1 MPVDKLTAAQLDR
14 AMGTLIGLAAGDALG
29 AGLEFRPR
37 VPYTTPV
44 AMTGGGSLGW
54 APGQWTDDTAMA
66 YAIADVAATGADL
79 RSPEAQDSIARQW
92 WTWAETAP
100 DVGIQT
106 RSILSA
112 ARAQGTA
119 QALRGAADQH
129 HRSHGR
135 SAGNGSL
142 MRTAPVALAYLGDA
156 DEEALWQA
164 AQEISALTH
173 VEDDARE
180 ACALWCLA
188 IRHAILHGDFAGLRL
203 ALQHLP
209 DERRELWSHR
219 LDQAEALQSWQFSNN
234 GWVVA
239 ALQAAWSAI
248 VHTAVPAELPDLG
261 LIAAQHAEHA
271 IERAVRCGGD
281 TDTVGAIA
289 GSLIGA
295 RWGGSA
301 IPPQWKLLLHGW
313 RDANAADLARL
324 AVLTVRGGRSPSGMW
339 AAATTE
345 GKGDAGQ
352 RPSLA
357 RISGVSALLEQAGQL
372 LALHR
377 GSAWMALYL
386 RHPAALL
393 QRQGGGWLLADQL
406 PAEAVQV
413 GIAAVGEFDEAEM
426 AGRLRG
432 HHQHLQHA

>member
-14 AMGTLIGLAAGDALG
+14 AMGTLLGLAAGDALG

-37 VPYTTPV
+37 VPYTTAV

-112 ARAQGTA
+112 AQAQGTS
-119 QALRGAADQH
+119 QALRAAADQH

-142 MRTAPVALAYLGDA
+142 MRTAPVALAYLGEA

-173 VEDDARE
+173 VEADARE
-180 ACALWCLA
+180 ACALWCMA
-188 IRHAILHGDFAGLRL
+188 IRHAVLHGNFDGLHL
-203 ALQHLP
+203 ALARLP

-248 VHTAVPAELPDLG
+248 VHTAVPAELPEQG

-295 RWGGSA
+295 RWGASA

-324 AVLTVRGGRSPSGMW
+324 AVLTVRGGRKPSGMW
-339 AAATTE
+339 PVALADRSS
-345 GKGDAGQ
+345 DAGQ

-357 RISGVSALLEQAGQL
+357 RISGVAALLESAGQL
-372 LALHR
+372 LAVR
-377 GSAWMALYL
+377 QGSAWKALYL

-393 QRQGGGWLLADQL
+393 VRRGGGWVEAEHL
-406 PAEAVQV
+406 PLGAVPV
-413 GIAAVGEFDEAEM
+413 EIAAVAEFDEAEM
-426 AGRLRG
+426 AGRLHIDRPSLR
-432 HHQHLQHA
+432 QP